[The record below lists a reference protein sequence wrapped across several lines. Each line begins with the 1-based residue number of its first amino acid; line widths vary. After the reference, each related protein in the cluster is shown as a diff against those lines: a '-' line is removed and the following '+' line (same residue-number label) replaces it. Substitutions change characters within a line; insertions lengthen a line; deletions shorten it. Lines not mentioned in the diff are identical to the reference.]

1 MDKIRIVAAIL
12 DTEKLVLYKDD
23 GLTVE
28 VKQGDPRVQRII
40 DQVTEPLST
49 QGWADVSLEIVDPDV
64 NVYREFENLV
74 KGAIRFFRVHKDKLS
89 TLFDTLVED
98 TTDNG
103 AYGQDRHLK
112 PVSLGTVPGA
122 TVSPPGSMSASDVA
136 AQEEVVS
143 AITPIAEAVTES
155 DEPTEPVVQDA
166 TQNQKPT
173 IQEATA
179 QIMASAQ
186 SVSDPKFVSGEHN
199 EQRDTMIAAVKDAST
214 GKLTIIP
221 GMENLQAQ
229 FARAVKLGSAK
240 GAENFIKRIAAVI
253 GERKHTIDELLN
265 FMSKGDLPIADDGS
279 ILAYKVL
286 TTGYG
291 EKKGYFVDCHTKSVQ
306 QRVGSFVR
314 QLHYDESRRT
324 QCSTGLHIARRGYLS
339 GFPGNAIVLV
349 KVAPEDV
356 IAVPLGEPDKM
367 RARGYHIVS
376 SVPDNEHATLRANR
390 PLEGTEAKKLL
401 AMAIAGD
408 HIDVIEEVVIGGP
421 KGTQVKAVAKPIE
434 EVKVAK
440 PPKPHKKTAEAEVLP
455 DETKKHVAPP
465 VDVKKTSD
473 AAVTAKTESRTDK
486 ATRLLA
492 VVNGSKNSHSDR
504 RQAALDLQAL
514 KKQTKISWDK
524 LGLDA
529 NDVEEV
535 ARLANS
541 EEKADKVE
549 KTSKTAP
556 KTTPKAT
563 SASKPASGT
572 KEKRAPAATPSSV
585 PAASSTAATPAK
597 EPSRQDKA
605 KALLNTI
612 EKGKTKQIRRQ
623 AYQDLIALKK
633 TSKVGWGQLGVKNFD
648 AIQAKFEGK

>member
-89 TLFDTLVED
+89 VLFDNLVEE
-98 TTDNG
+98 TADNG
-103 AYGQDRHLK
+103 AYGRDRHLT
-112 PVSLGTVPGA
+112 PVSLGKVPG
-122 TVSPPGSMSASDVA
+122 SPGSMSETEVA
-136 AQEEVVS
+136 AQEELVS
-143 AITPIAEAVTES
+143 AIAPIAEAVTES
-155 DEPTEPVVQDA
+155 DEGSTEGPKASQVGDA
-166 TQNQKPT
+166 VANEKPS

-179 QIMASAQ
+179 QIMANAQ
-186 SVSDPKFVSGEHN
+186 SVSDPKFVSAEHN
-199 EQRDTMIAAVKDAST
+199 EYRDTMIAAVEDAST
-214 GKLTIIP
+214 GELTIVP

-240 GAENFIKRIAAVI
+240 GAENFIRRIAAVI
-253 GERKHTIDELLN
+253 GQRKHTIDELLN
-265 FMSKGDLPIADDGS
+265 FMSRGDLPIADDGS

-286 TTGYG
+286 TTGHG
-291 EKKGYFVDCHTKSVQ
+291 EKKGWFVDCHSKSVQ

-324 QCSTGLHIARRGYLS
+324 ECSTGLHIARRGYLS
-339 GFPGNAIVLV
+339 GFSGNAIVLV

-356 IAVPLGEPDKM
+356 IAVPLGEPNKM

-376 SVPDNEHATLRANR
+376 SVPENEHATLRANR

-421 KGTQVKAVAKPIE
+421 KGTEVKAVAKPIE

-440 PPKPHKKTAEAEVLP
+440 PPKPRKKTAEAEALP
-455 DETKKHVAPP
+455 DETEKQIAPP

-486 ATRLLA
+486 AARLLA
-492 VVNGSKNSHSDR
+492 VVNGSKNPHNDR

-514 KKQTKISWDK
+514 KKQTKIGWDK
-524 LGLDA
+524 LGLDQK
-529 NDVEEV
+529 DVDEV
-535 ARLANS
+535 ARLASS
-541 EEKADKVE
+541 EEKTEKVE
-549 KTSKTAP
+549 KAAPAP
-556 KTTPKAT
+556 KQA
-563 SASKPASGT
+563 KPAVGT
-572 KEKRAPAATPSSV
+572 KEKKAPVPKAEKPS
-585 PAASSTAATPAK
+585 APAK
-597 EPSRQDKA
+597 EPSRQERA
-605 KALLNTI
+605 KALLHTI
-612 EKGKTKQIRRQ
+612 EKGKTKEIRRQ

-633 TSKVGWGQLGVKNFD
+633 TSKVGWGQLGVENFD

>member
-49 QGWADVSLEIVDPDV
+49 QGWAEVSLEIVDPDV

-112 PVSLGTVPGA
+112 PISLGTVPGA

-136 AQEEVVS
+136 AQEEV
-143 AITPIAEAVTES
+143 ITES
-155 DEPTEPVVQDA
+155 DEPTELVVQDA
-166 TQNQKPT
+166 TRNQKPT
-173 IQEATA
+173 MQEATA

-186 SVSDPKFVSGEHN
+186 SVSDPKFVTAEHN
-199 EQRDTMIAAVKDAST
+199 EHSDTMIAAVEDAST
-214 GKLTIIP
+214 GELTIVP

-314 QLHYDESRRT
+314 QLHYDENRRT
-324 QCSTGLHIARRGYLS
+324 QCSTGLHIARRGYLK
-339 GFPGNAIVLV
+339 GFPGNTIVLV

-421 KGTQVKAVAKPIE
+421 KGTEVKAVAKPVG

-440 PPKPHKKTAEAEVLP
+440 PPKPSKKTAEAEALP
-455 DETKKHVAPP
+455 DETKKQIAPP

-486 ATRLLA
+486 AARLIA
-492 VVNGSKNSHSDR
+492 VVNGSKNSHNDR

-529 NDVEEV
+529 KDVEEV
-535 ARLANS
+535 ARLASS
-541 EEKADKVE
+541 EEKAEKVE
-549 KTSKTAP
+549 EIAKATP
-556 KTTPKAT
+556 KTTPRAN
-563 SASKPASGT
+563 KPAAGT
-572 KEKRAPAATPSSV
+572 KEKKAPVAPAT
-585 PAASSTAATPAK
+585 STK

-605 KALLNTI
+605 KALLHTI
-612 EKGKTKQIRRQ
+612 NKGKTKEIRRQ

-633 TSKVGWGQLGVKNFD
+633 TSKVGWGQLGVENFD